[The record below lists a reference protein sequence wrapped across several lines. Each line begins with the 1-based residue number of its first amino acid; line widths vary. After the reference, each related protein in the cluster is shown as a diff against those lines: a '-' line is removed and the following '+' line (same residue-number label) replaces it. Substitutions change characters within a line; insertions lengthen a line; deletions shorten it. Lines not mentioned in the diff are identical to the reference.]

1 MICIHLTQKVHM
13 ILEVLTVLKYLV
25 YDKGFRLRGNDEK
38 LNHRGYSLYEK
49 ICLLQDIPCV
59 PLSYDLNAHHVE
71 DIYSFAINCE
81 ILDLF
86 HQFLKNQLTRGEKQE
101 AEVGE
106 VLNSRPHSPSQRSLK
121 MRVEFYLPKSD
132 LLTPGSSL

>member
-1 MICIHLTQKVHM
+1 MRSSTTEDILYMRKFISCRIFCCI
-13 ILEVLTVLKYLV
+13 
-25 YDKGFRLRGNDEK
+25 
-38 LNHRGYSLYEK
+38 
-49 ICLLQDIPCV
+49 

-71 DIYSFAINCE
+71 DVYSFAINYE
-81 ILDLF
+81 ILGSLPLISQGSP
-86 HQFLKNQLTRGEKQE
+86 HQRREIE
-101 AEVGE
+101 AEVDE